1 MVRHRQVCLH
11 VLCHFIISVEPS
23 APPQTV
29 MGEVISATEISVSWS
44 EVPPIHQNGIITVY
58 EVSYTPLEDLR
69 PTLQNTTDMS
79 TSLTGLHEFSNYSI
93 QVRAYTEVGPGPDS
107 SPEFTMTNTA
117 GRSCMYIMSLC
128 SPVYTTVLIVIIL
141 DLHSSQCRSSTS

>member
-1 MVRHRQVCLH
+1 MVRHRQVFLH
-11 VLCHFIISVEPS
+11 VLRHFIISIEPS

-29 MGEVISATEISVSWS
+29 VGEVISATEIFVSWS

-58 EVSYTPLEDLR
+58 EVSYTPLEDYHDPR
-69 PTLQNTTDMS
+69 PTLQNTTNMS

-107 SPEFTMTNTA
+107 SQEFTMTNTA
-117 GRSCMYIMSLC
+117 GKSCILSLRQVF
-128 SPVYTTVLIVIIL
+128 VYPCIL
-141 DLHSSQCRSSTS
+141 LF